1 MNQQFFEKVLP
12 AQGNI
17 CVVGIKGDAVRPK
30 FFEDLEAAIGQMQA
44 FDADDFNTFFALG
57 TFEGMR
63 RRAEACIFMRSF
75 FVDLDC
81 GEGKPYNA
89 WEDGLMALLQF
100 VTTNDLPDPIVVNSG
115 RGIHAYWPFTDDVP
129 TEIWK
134 PYAEQF
140 KKFCLDKGLHID
152 ESVTADA
159 ARVLRVP
166 GSRNLKGDP
175 LPVEVLRDADATPFE
190 FLSLI
195 HI

>member
-1 MNQQFFEKVLP
+1 M
-12 AQGNI
+12 
-17 CVVGIKGDAVRPK
+17 CSS
-30 FFEDLEAAIGQMQA
+30 DL
-44 FDADDFNTFFALG
+44 
-57 TFEGMR
+57 
-63 RRAEACIFMRSF
+63 
-75 FVDLDC
+75 
-81 GEGKPYNA
+81 
-89 WEDGLMALLQF
+89 
-100 VTTNDLPDPIVVNSG
+100 G

-190 FLSLI
+190 FWTELLGVIEKPFDLQAVEKGLDEDTQAIYDRLNGNFEFDFGTIAVLSLEGNGCGQI
-195 HI
+195 GRAHV